1 MLHVT
6 NKRSS
11 TRYVVLSKYQ
21 FLHKVYDYGLLI
33 VLKLIYLVDLKYMFN
48 INSIDH
54 MGLNRTFFIP
64 EKNKG
69 LLELSKLK
77 KTVMHSHT
85 INNRHI
91 FVRSSNLFG

>member
-6 NKRSS
+6 HKRSS

-48 INSIDH
+48 INCIDH
-54 MGLNRTFFIP
+54 MGLNRTFLFF
-64 EKNKG
+64 
-69 LLELSKLK
+69 K
-77 KTVMHSHT
+77 KIKVCW
-85 INNRHI
+85 NFRN
-91 FVRSSNLFG
+91 